1 MFAATQHPE
10 AARWKAE
17 AEGLKSDIRQAFF
30 DALAASPVVPLGD
43 GRWCPTCPPWTGYR
57 GLLALHADGGR
68 SYSHGTVLARD
79 SMLGPLYMVFQEVIG
94 AHGEAATFLLNY
106 HSELMTERNVA
117 FSQPYYSRH
126 PVVHLLRGETKPFLK
141 AYYNTVAGLADR
153 ETYTFWEHFFHAS
166 AHKTHEEAWFLMD
179 TRWMLYLECG
189 QTLHLLSGIPRKYLE
204 DGQQIAVH
212 DVASYFGSL
221 SFRVVSEVGRGRI
234 EAVVDCASERH
245 PERLE
250 IRLPHPMGLSAVE
263 TQGGV
268 YDRETERVTVE
279 PFSGRCEIALRF

>member
-1 MFAATQHPE
+1 MVPHLSALDGLPRAVGAPRRWWQE
-10 AARWKAE
+10 LQSRDRAGAR
-17 AEGLKSDIRQAFF
+17 F
-30 DALAASPVVPLGD
+30 DARAALPGFPGGDRRPWGGSNVPAELSQRTHD
-43 GRWCPTCPPWTGYR
+43 GT
-57 GLLALHADGGR
+57 
-68 SYSHGTVLARD
+68 
-79 SMLGPLYMVFQEVIG
+79 
-94 AHGEAATFLLNY
+94 
-106 HSELMTERNVA
+106 NVA

-204 DGQQIAVH
+204 DGKQIAVH

-250 IRLPHPMGLSAVE
+250 IRLPHPMGLRAVE
-263 TQGGV
+263 AQGGV

-279 PFSGRCEIALRF
+279 PFRGRCEIALRF